1 MAPWAG
7 AGRARRS
14 PRGMVGDEARLVECR
29 VCGGRM
35 MWKILPGEGRVPPV
49 RRHTSPPRWK
59 MYDGSVSRS
68 PARRES
74 FLMGKTP
81 RKKLF
86 PVNRPKSGAPLCS
99 AFAPQGKQRRTRTPA
114 APHAR
119 QGKAADARKPQPP
132 FPRVRCVFATG
143 WHAAAREQQ
152 THTSSPGTAR
162 TLPRRGKQR
171 RPQAPIPNFP
181 ISKSPSPQ
189 APDPQIYL
197 KFPSSKFRFP
207 KAAPAPPKAPS
218 PRPQN
223 AAGGRPL
230 LVDLPPSV
238 PARSLHSE

>member
-1 MAPWAG
+1 MIAGTRRLRGAQEDMFPFSRRACQTALEGQTVYSSNFPRDTPKIRRATLKRFCPAG
-7 AGRARRS
+7 ANS
-14 PRGMVGDEARLVECR
+14 VEHAHR
-29 VCGGRM
+29 QRP
-35 MWKILPGEGRVPPV
+35 LP
-49 RRHTSPPRWK
+49 
-59 MYDGSVSRS
+59 
-68 PARRES
+68 
-74 FLMGKTP
+74 
-81 RKKLF
+81 
-86 PVNRPKSGAPLCS
+86 
-99 AFAPQGKQRRTRTPA
+99 QR
-114 APHAR
+114 
-119 QGKAADARKPQPP
+119 GKAADARKPQPP

-207 KAAPAPPKAPS
+207 KARRPRPKRRLPV
-218 PRPQN
+218 PQN

-230 LVDLPPSV
+230 LVGLPPSV

>member
-1 MAPWAG
+1 MAFCGREKEVKGEKRSRPYASPRIFAAKSKSDEMCPATPFPGAPGKFPDGQNAPQKTLSREPTKIRRAPLQRFCPAG
-7 AGRARRS
+7 ANS
-14 PRGMVGDEARLVECR
+14 VEHAHR
-29 VCGGRM
+29 QRP
-35 MWKILPGEGRVPPV
+35 LP
-49 RRHTSPPRWK
+49 
-59 MYDGSVSRS
+59 
-68 PARRES
+68 
-74 FLMGKTP
+74 
-81 RKKLF
+81 
-86 PVNRPKSGAPLCS
+86 
-99 AFAPQGKQRRTRTPA
+99 QR
-114 APHAR
+114 
-119 QGKAADARKPQPP
+119 GKAADARTPQSP

-152 THTSSPGTAR
+152 THTSSPGAAR

-181 ISKSPSPQ
+181 ISTSPSPQ

-197 KFPSSKFRFP
+197 KFPSSKFRI
-207 KAAPAPPKAPS
+207 PKAPS

>member
-1 MAPWAG
+1 
-7 AGRARRS
+7 
-14 PRGMVGDEARLVECR
+14 MVGDEARLVECR

-114 APHAR
+114 APLAPTG
-119 QGKAADARKPQPP
+119 QGSGRKD
-132 FPRVRCVFATG
+132 
-143 WHAAAREQQ
+143 AAASFPPCEMRVCDRMARGGER
-152 THTSSPGTAR
+152 TANPYFIPGDGAY
-162 TLPRRGKQR
+162 LA
-171 RPQAPIPNFP
+171 PQG
-181 ISKSPSPQ
+181 Q
-189 APDPQIYL
+189 
-197 KFPSSKFRFP
+197 
-207 KAAPAPPKAPS
+207 AAPPAS
-218 PRPQN
+218 PYPQFSNFQIAKPASARPTN
-223 AAGGRPL
+223 
-230 LVDLPPSV
+230 LP
-238 PARSLHSE
+238 